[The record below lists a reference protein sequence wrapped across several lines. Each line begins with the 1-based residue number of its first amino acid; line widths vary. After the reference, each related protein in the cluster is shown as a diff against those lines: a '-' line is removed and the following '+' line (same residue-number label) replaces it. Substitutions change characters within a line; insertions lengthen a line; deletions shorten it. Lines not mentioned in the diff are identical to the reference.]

1 MSVRPH
7 PGSSCQRS
15 SLVFASLTY
24 ALVFAILACLV
35 YFMTYLQQ
43 DLDYRSDRVTGKT
56 EELAQ
61 LPRGELLKP
70 ALLGYHHLGADI
82 LWLRTLQV
90 LGKKKNSIDEHVWLY
105 HAMDVITTLDPLY
118 AYVYYVGGV
127 VLTDMAG
134 RVDLSNQLLEKG
146 YGANPNEWSLPF
158 LLGYNH
164 YFVLGDSA
172 TGADYIGRAA
182 KIPGGPGFLPG
193 LATRMY
199 TESGNPD
206 VALQFLEAM
215 WKENPEVAV
224 REKLEERAKEIM
236 IERDLRRL
244 EEAIQRYQQSQRK
257 NPKALS
263 DLVASGILQAI
274 PREPLGGTYQ
284 FDPETGQVASTSR
297 PARLKVFRLDKT
309 NGI

>member
-7 PGSSCQRS
+7 PGLSCQPS

-43 DLDYRSDRVTGKT
+43 DLDHHSDRVTGKT

-90 LGKKKNSIDEHVWLY
+90 LGKKKNSIDEHLWLY

-134 RVDLSNQLLEKG
+134 RVDLSNQLLQKG
-146 YGANPNEWSLPF
+146 YSANPNEWSLPF

-244 EEAIQRYQQSQRK
+244 EDAIQRYQQSQRK
-257 NPKALS
+257 YPKALS
-263 DLVASGILQAI
+263 DLVASGILEAI

-284 FDPETGQVASTSR
+284 FDPETGQVGSTSR
-297 PARLKVFRLDKT
+297 SARLKVFRLDKT

>member
-1 MSVRPH
+1 MYF
-7 PGSSCQRS
+7 GSSSLSPAQS
-15 SLVFASLTY
+15 SPPISVKLICPALLAVMAVLVG
-24 ALVFAILACLV
+24 IL
-35 YFMTYLQQ
+35 TYLQQ
-43 DLDYRSDRVTGKT
+43 DLDRRSDRVAGKI

-61 LPRGELLKP
+61 LPRGEVLRP

-90 LGKKKNSIDEHVWLY
+90 LGKKKNSVDEHVWLY

-134 RVDLSNQLLEKG
+134 RADLSNQLLEKG
-146 YGANPNEWSLPF
+146 YAENPSEWNLPF

-172 TGADYIGRAA
+172 KGAEYIGRAA
-182 KIPGGPGFLPG
+182 KILGAPGFLPG

-199 TESGNPD
+199 AESGDPD

-215 WKENPEVAV
+215 WRENPDVAA
-224 REKLEERAKEIM
+224 REKLKERASEVM

-244 EEAIQRYQQSQRK
+244 DAAIQRYQQTEHK
-257 NPKALS
+257 YPKTLS
-263 DLVASGILQAI
+263 DLISSGILPAI
-274 PREPLGGTYQ
+274 PEEPFGGAYLL
-284 FDPETGQVASTSR
+284 DSGTGQVSSSSH
-297 PARLKVFRLDKT
+297 PKRLKVFRLDK
-309 NGI
+309 G